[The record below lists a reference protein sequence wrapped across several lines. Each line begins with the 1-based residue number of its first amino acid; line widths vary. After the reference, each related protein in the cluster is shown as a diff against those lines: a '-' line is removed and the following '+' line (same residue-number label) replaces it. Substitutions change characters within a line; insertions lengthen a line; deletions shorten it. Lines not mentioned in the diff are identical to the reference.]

1 MNSKKC
7 IDKLFDNSNIEIILN
22 EILTYM
28 NINPNYTQEK
38 LLQIYS
44 FQKIL
49 KHINSSQPEIIK
61 ENEILKAQI
70 EEYKEYVNLLET
82 HIKYMPG
89 GDGYQDAKIEF
100 EEKSKT
106 YIKEN

>member
-1 MNSKKC
+1 MNSKKY
-7 IDKLFDNSNIEIILN
+7 IDKLFDNSNIETVLN

-38 LLQIYS
+38 LLQIPS
-44 FQKIL
+44 FQEIL
-49 KHINSSQPEIIK
+49 KHMNSSQPMLIK
-61 ENEILKAQI
+61 ENEILKVQI

-82 HIKYMPG
+82 HIKYMPE
-89 GDGYQDAKIEF
+89 GDGYKEAKLNF
-100 EEKSKT
+100 ET